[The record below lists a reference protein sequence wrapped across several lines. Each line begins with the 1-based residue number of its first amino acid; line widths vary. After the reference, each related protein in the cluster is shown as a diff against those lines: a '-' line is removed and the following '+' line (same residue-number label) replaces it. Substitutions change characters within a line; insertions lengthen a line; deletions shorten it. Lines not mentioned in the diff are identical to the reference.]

1 MRRALVIVSE
11 DEGFFWTGEGW
22 SDVFDEACRYEDM
35 EEATK
40 VARWLGD
47 VAVIE
52 CYGRPDE
59 QVVLYA

>member
-1 MRRALVIVSE
+1 MARVLVIVSE

-22 SDVFDEACRYEDM
+22 SDAFDEARCYEEI
-35 EEATK
+35 EEATR

-52 CYGRPDE
+52 SYGRPDE
-59 QVVLYA
+59 RVVLYG